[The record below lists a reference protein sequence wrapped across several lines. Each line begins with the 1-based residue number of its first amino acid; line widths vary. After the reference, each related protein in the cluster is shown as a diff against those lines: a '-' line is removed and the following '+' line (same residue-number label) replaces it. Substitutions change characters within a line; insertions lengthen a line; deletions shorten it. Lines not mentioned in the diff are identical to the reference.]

1 MKKCI
6 LVITILLFF
15 LPLICT
21 AQEIKLPVFSLRY
34 DGGLGSEEIEPEEG
48 EEEELEPS
56 SQRHK
61 VTLRIKEEWRDEL
74 TTNLY
79 TAVSRKEYFHQS
91 GSYSYFYLN
100 PDIAWEITDRIKWYT
115 GFRSKFIF
123 YDELDSEGNPKD
135 YTSLLAKT
143 YITFKPVD
151 KLKIIPSYQGVF
163 DLYQNQEKTQTTN
176 TFGLSVAYTIMDNV
190 QVGGRY
196 RGSLRSSL
204 GEQSTVPLRVN
215 NEFGVNVSWDPNK

>member
-1 MKKCI
+1 M
-6 LVITILLFF
+6 TGG
-15 LPLICT
+15 PT
-21 AQEIKLPVFSLRY
+21 AT
-34 DGGLGSEEIEPEEG
+34 
-48 EEEELEPS
+48 PS

-61 VTLRIKEEWRDEL
+61 VTLRIKEEWSDEL
-74 TTNLY
+74 ITNFY

-123 YDELDSEGNPKD
+123 YDELDSNGNPKD

-143 YITFKPVD
+143 YITFKPLD
-151 KLKIIPSYQGVF
+151 KLKIIPSFQGVF
-163 DLYQNQEKTQTTN
+163 DLHQNREKTQTTN
-176 TFGLSVAYTIMDNV
+176 IFGLSVAYKIMDNV

-204 GEQSTVPLRVN
+204 GDQSTVPMRFN